1 MKNED
6 AAKVLHAVRDLTPA
20 IASRSAEIEE
30 ARRLPADLLGQLKA
44 AGCFRMFVPRSH
56 GGHEVDLRTGMD
68 VLEAL
73 ARADGATGWTVMIGS
88 ESPNLFA
95 LLPRERFDAIYAG
108 GPDVIIGG
116 GFNAQGEAH
125 ATDGGYRVT
134 GRWSFASGC
143 EHASWLFGNC
153 VIMDGGRPR
162 MGPAGEAGE
171 VRETPEMRG
180 MLFPA
185 GEARIID
192 TWSVLGLRG
201 TGSHDIALEGA
212 FCPEVNTFDIFG
224 GQPSVAGP
232 GFVAPVLH
240 FVLHMGAVA
249 VGIAQGALDDVVTLA
264 SSGKKRLYA
273 RAQLADSP
281 LFQVNLGRA
290 ETSVRAARALLRDM
304 GDELWDACVNN
315 PGAALAMAPR
325 ISGALA
331 WVTEVTARAVDACY
345 QAGGG
350 GVARNASPV
359 QRRFRDIHT
368 FSQHAAAAEGW
379 FGQAGAALLGQ
390 PTGFWT

>member
-6 AAKVLHAVRDLTPA
+6 AAKVLHAVRDLAPA
-20 IASRSAEIEE
+20 IAARSADIEE
-30 ARRLPADLLGQLKA
+30 ARRLPADLLEQLKA

-56 GGHEVDLRTGMD
+56 GGHDVDLRTGMD
-68 VLEAL
+68 VLETL
-73 ARADGATGWTVMIGS
+73 ARADGATAWTVMIGS
-88 ESPNLFA
+88 ESPHLFV
-95 LLPRERFDAIYAG
+95 LLSRERFDAIYAG

-116 GFNAQGEAH
+116 AFNAQGEAH
-125 ATDGGYRVT
+125 AAEGGYRVT

-143 EHASWLFGNC
+143 EHSSWLFGNC
-153 VIMDGGRPR
+153 VILDGGRPR
-162 MGPAGEAGE
+162 MRPAGDG
-171 VRETPEMRG
+171 REIPEMRG

-185 GEARIID
+185 SEVRIID

-201 TGSHDIALEGA
+201 TGSHDIMVEGA
-212 FCPEVNTFDIFG
+212 FCPAENSFDIFQ
-224 GQPSVAGP
+224 GQSSVPGP

-240 FVLHMGAVA
+240 CVLHMGAVA
-249 VGIAQGALDDVVTLA
+249 VGIAQGALDDLVAIA

-281 LFQVNLGRA
+281 VFQVHLGRA
-290 ETSVRAARALLRDM
+290 ETSVRAARALLRDL
-304 GDELWDACVNN
+304 GDEFWAACVNN
-315 PGAALAMAPR
+315 PGAAVAMAPR

-331 WVTEVTARAVDACY
+331 WVTEVAARAVDACY

-350 GVARNASPV
+350 GVARNASSV

-379 FGQAGAALLGQ
+379 LGQTGAALLGQ
-390 PTGFWT
+390 PTGYWT

>member
-1 MKNED
+1 MTNEH
-6 AAKVLHAVRDLTPA
+6 AAKVLQAARDLAPTLS
-20 IASRSAEIEE
+20 SRSAEIEE
-30 ARRLPADLLGQLKA
+30 ARRLPVDLLDQLKA
-44 AGCFRMFVPRSH
+44 AGCFRMFLPRSH
-56 GGHEVDLRTGMD
+56 GGFEVDLRTGMD
-68 VLEAL
+68 VLETL
-73 ARADGATGWTVMIGS
+73 AWADGATGWTVMLGS
-88 ESPNLFA
+88 ESPLLFA
-95 LLPRERFDAIYAG
+95 LLSRERFDAVYSG

-125 ATDGGYRVT
+125 ATEGGYRVT

-143 EHASWLFGNC
+143 EHAAWLFGNC
-153 VIMDGGRPR
+153 VLMDGGRPR
-162 MGPAGEAGE
+162 TGAAGD

-185 GEARIID
+185 REVRILD

-201 TGSHDIALEGA
+201 TGSHDIAVEGA
-212 FCPEVNTFDIFG
+212 FCPAEHSFDIFQ
-224 GQPSVAGP
+224 GQPSVACP

-249 VGIAQGALDDVVTLA
+249 VGIAQGALDETVTLA
-264 SSGKKRLYA
+264 RSGKKRLYA
-273 RAQLADSP
+273 RAGLADSP
-281 LFQVNLGRA
+281 VFQVHLGRA
-290 ETSVRAARALLRDM
+290 ETSVRAARALLRDT

-315 PGAALAMAPR
+315 PGAAAAMAPR
-325 ISGALA
+325 LSATLA
-331 WVTEVTARAVDACY
+331 WVTEVAARAVDACY

-379 FGQAGAALLGQ
+379 FGQAGGALLGH

>member
-1 MKNED
+1 MTNED
-6 AAKVLHAVRDLTPA
+6 AAKVLRAARDLAPTIVA
-20 IASRSAEIEE
+20 RAAEIEE
-30 ARRLPADLLGQLKA
+30 ARRLPADLLGELKA
-44 AGCFRMFVPRSH
+44 AGCFRMFLPRSH
-56 GGHEVDLRTGMD
+56 GGCEVDLRTGMD
-68 VLEAL
+68 VLETL
-73 ARADGATGWTVMIGS
+73 ARADGATGWTVMLGS
-88 ESPNLFA
+88 ESPHLFA
-95 LLPRERFDAIYAG
+95 LLPRERFDAVYTG

-125 ATDGGYRVT
+125 VIEGGYRVT

-143 EHASWLFGNC
+143 EHADWLFGNC
-153 VIMDGGRPR
+153 VLMDGGRPR
-162 MGPAGEAGE
+162 MGAAGE
-171 VRETPEMRG
+171 VREMPETRG

-185 GEARIID
+185 REARIID

-201 TGSHDIALEGA
+201 TGSHDIAFEGA
-212 FCPEVNTFDIFG
+212 FCPEERSFDIFR
-224 GQPSVAGP
+224 GQPSVPGP

-249 VGIAQGALDDVVTLA
+249 VGIAQGALDETVALA
-264 SSGKKRLYA
+264 RSGKKRLYA
-273 RAQLADSP
+273 RAELAASP
-281 LFQVNLGRA
+281 VFQVHLGRA
-290 ETSVRAARALLRDM
+290 ETSVRAARALLRDT
-304 GDELWDACVNN
+304 GDELWDACVND
-315 PGAALAMAPR
+315 PGAAVAMAPR

-331 WVTEVTARAVDACY
+331 WVTEVAARAVDACY

-379 FGQAGAALLGQ
+379 FGQAGAALLGH

>member
-6 AAKVLHAVRDLTPA
+6 AVLHAVRDLAPS
-20 IASRSAEIEE
+20 IAARSAEIEE

-44 AGCFRMFVPRSH
+44 AGCFRMFLPRSH

-68 VLEAL
+68 VLETL

-88 ESPNLFA
+88 ESPHLFA
-95 LLPRERFDAIYAG
+95 LLPRERFDAVYSA

-125 ATDGGYRVT
+125 ATEGGYRVT

-153 VIMDGGRPR
+153 VILDGGRPR
-162 MGPAGEAGE
+162 MGPASETRE
-171 VRETPEMRG
+171 VPEMRG

-185 GEARIID
+185 SEVRILD

-201 TGSHDIALEGA
+201 TGSHDIMTEGL
-212 FCPEVNTFDIFG
+212 FCPAEHSFDIFQ
-224 GQPSVAGP
+224 GQSSVAAP

-281 LFQVNLGRA
+281 VFQVHLGRA
-290 ETSVRAARALLRDM
+290 ETSVRAARALLRDT
-304 GDELWDACVNN
+304 GDELWAACVNN
-315 PGAALAMAPR
+315 PGAVLAMTPR

-331 WVTEVTARAVDACY
+331 WVTEVAARAVDACY

-350 GVARNASPV
+350 GVARNASSV

-368 FSQHAAAAEGW
+368 LSQHAAAAEGW
-379 FGQAGAALLGQ
+379 LGQAGAALLGQ

>member
-1 MKNED
+1 MKNNDD
-6 AAKVLHAVRDLTPA
+6 AAKVLHAVRDLAPS
-20 IASRSAEIEE
+20 IAARSAEIEE
-30 ARRLPADLLGQLKA
+30 ARRLPPDLLEQLKA
-44 AGCFRMFVPRSH
+44 AGCFRMFLPRSH

-68 VLEAL
+68 VLETL
-73 ARADGATGWTVMIGS
+73 ARADGATGWTVMLGS
-88 ESPNLFA
+88 ESPPLFA
-95 LLPRERFDAIYAG
+95 LLSRERFDAVYAG
-108 GPDVIIGG
+108 GPDVIIAGA
-116 GFNAQGEAH
+116 FNAQGEAH
-125 ATDGGYRVT
+125 ATEGGYRVT

-153 VIMDGGRPR
+153 VILDGGRPR
-162 MGPAGEAGE
+162 MAPGGE
-171 VRETPEMRG
+171 VPEMRG

-185 GEARIID
+185 SEVRIID

-201 TGSHDIALEGA
+201 TGSHDILIEGA
-212 FCPEVNTFDIFG
+212 FCPAEHSIDIFQ
-224 GQPSVAGP
+224 GQPSVHSP
-232 GFVAPVLH
+232 GFVAPVQH

-249 VGIAQGALDDVVTLA
+249 VGIAQGALDDIVALA
-264 SSGKKRLYA
+264 GAGKKRLYA

-281 LFQVNLGRA
+281 LFQVHLGRA

-304 GDELWDACVNN
+304 ADEFWAACLND

-331 WVTEVTARAVDACY
+331 WVTEVAARAVDTCY

-379 FGQAGAALLGQ
+379 LGQAGSALLGR
-390 PTGFWT
+390 PTGYWT

>member
-6 AAKVLHAVRDLTPA
+6 AAKVLQAVRDLAPA
-20 IASRSAEIEE
+20 IAARSGEIEE

-56 GGHEVDLRTGMD
+56 GGHEVDLRTGID
-68 VLEAL
+68 VLETL

-95 LLPRERFDAIYAG
+95 LLSRERFDAIYAG

-125 ATDGGYRVT
+125 ATEDGYRVT
-134 GRWSFASGC
+134 GRWNFASGC

-162 MGPAGEAGE
+162 MGPASE
-171 VRETPEMRG
+171 VPEMRG

-185 GEARIID
+185 SEVRILD

-201 TGSHDIALEGA
+201 TGSHDIMMEGA
-212 FCPEVNTFDIFG
+212 FCPAAHSFDIFQ
-224 GQPSVAGP
+224 GQSSVAAP

-281 LFQVNLGRA
+281 VFQVHLGRA

-304 GDELWDACVNN
+304 GDELWAACVND
-315 PGAALAMAPR
+315 PGAALAMTPR
-325 ISGALA
+325 IAGGLA
-331 WVTEVTARAVDACY
+331 WVTEVSAQAVDACY
-345 QAGGG
+345 RAGGG
-350 GVARNASPV
+350 GVARNASV
-359 QRRFRDIHT
+359 LQRRFRDIHT

-379 FGQAGAALLGQ
+379 LGQAGAALLGQ
-390 PTGFWT
+390 PTGFWN

>member
-1 MKNED
+1 MTNED
-6 AAKVLHAVRDLTPA
+6 AAKVLRAARDLAPT
-20 IASRSAEIEE
+20 IAARAAEIEE
-30 ARRLPADLLGQLKA
+30 ARRLPADLLGELKA
-44 AGCFRMFVPRSH
+44 AGCFRMFLPRSH
-56 GGHEVDLRTGMD
+56 GGFEVDLRTGMD
-68 VLEAL
+68 VLETL
-73 ARADGATGWTVMIGS
+73 ARADGATGWTVMLGS
-88 ESPNLFA
+88 ESPHLFA
-95 LLPRERFDAIYAG
+95 LLPRARFDAVYAG

-125 ATDGGYRVT
+125 VTEGGYRVT

-143 EHASWLFGNC
+143 EHADWLFGNC
-153 VIMDGGRPR
+153 VLMDGGRPR
-162 MGPAGEAGE
+162 MGAAGDAGDMP
-171 VRETPEMRG
+171 ETRG

-185 GEARIID
+185 REARILD

-201 TGSHDIALEGA
+201 TGSHDIAIEGA
-212 FCPEVNTFDIFG
+212 FCPEERSFDIFR
-224 GQPSVAGP
+224 GQSSVPGP

-249 VGIAQGALDDVVTLA
+249 VGIAQGALDETVALA
-264 SSGKKRLYA
+264 RSGKKRLYA
-273 RAQLADSP
+273 RAELAASP
-281 LFQVNLGRA
+281 VFQVHLGRA
-290 ETSVRAARALLRDM
+290 ETSVRAARALLRDT
-304 GDELWDACVNN
+304 GAELWDACVND
-315 PGAALAMAPR
+315 PGAAVAMAPR

-331 WVTEVTARAVDACY
+331 WVTEVAARAVDACY

-350 GVARNASPV
+350 GVARDASPV

>member
-1 MKNED
+1 MTNDD
-6 AAKVLHAVRDLTPA
+6 ASKVLRAARDLAPV
-20 IASRSAEIEE
+20 IAARAAEIEE
-30 ARRLPADLLGQLKA
+30 ARRLPADLLGELKA
-44 AGCFRMFVPRSH
+44 AGCFRMFLPRSH

-68 VLEAL
+68 VLETL
-73 ARADGATGWTVMIGS
+73 ARADGATGWAVMIGS
-88 ESPNLFA
+88 ESPHLFA

-125 ATDGGYRVT
+125 VTEGGYRVT
-134 GRWSFASGC
+134 GRWGFATGC
-143 EHASWLFGNC
+143 EHADWLFGNC
-153 VIMDGGRPR
+153 VLMDGGRPR
-162 MGPAGEAGE
+162 MGAGGD
-171 VRETPEMRG
+171 VPETRG

-185 GEARIID
+185 REARVID

-201 TGSHDIALEGA
+201 TGSHDIAIEGA
-212 FCPEVNTFDIFG
+212 FCPEERSFDIFQG
-224 GQPSVAGP
+224 RPSVPGP
-232 GFVAPVLH
+232 GFVAPLLH

-249 VGIAQGALDDVVTLA
+249 VGIAQGALDETVALA
-264 SSGKKRLYA
+264 RSGKKRLYA
-273 RAQLADSP
+273 RAELAASP
-281 LFQVNLGRA
+281 VFQVHLGRA
-290 ETSVRAARALLRDM
+290 ETSVRAARALLRDT
-304 GDELWDACVNN
+304 GDELWDACVND
-315 PGAALAMAPR
+315 PGAAVAMAPR

-331 WVTEVTARAVDACY
+331 WVTEVATRAVDACY

-379 FGQAGAALLGQ
+379 FGQVGAGLLGH

>member
-1 MKNED
+1 MRNED
-6 AAKVLHAVRDLTPA
+6 AAKVLQAVRDLAPT
-20 IASRSAEIEE
+20 ISSRSAEIEE

-44 AGCFRMFVPRSH
+44 AGCFRMFLPRSH

-68 VLEAL
+68 ALETL

-88 ESPNLFA
+88 ESPHLFA
-95 LLPRERFDAIYAG
+95 LLSRERFDAVYSG

-125 ATDGGYRVT
+125 AAEGGYRVT

-153 VIMDGGRPR
+153 VLMDGGRPR
-162 MGPAGEAGE
+162 MGPAGD
-171 VRETPEMRG
+171 VPELRS

-185 GEARIID
+185 SEVRIID

-201 TGSHDIALEGA
+201 TGSHDIMIEGA
-212 FCPEVNTFDIFG
+212 FCPAANSFDIFQ
-224 GQPSVAGP
+224 GQPSIAGP

-240 FVLHMGAVA
+240 FALHMGAVA

-264 SSGKKRLYA
+264 RSGKKRLYA
-273 RAQLADSP
+273 RAELADSP
-281 LFQVNLGRA
+281 VFQVHLGRA
-290 ETSVRAARALLRDM
+290 EMSVRAARALLRDT

-315 PGAALAMAPR
+315 PGAAAAMAPR

-331 WVTEVTARAVDACY
+331 WVTEVAARAVDTCY

-379 FGQAGAALLGQ
+379 FGQAGAALLGHA
-390 PTGFWT
+390 TGFWT